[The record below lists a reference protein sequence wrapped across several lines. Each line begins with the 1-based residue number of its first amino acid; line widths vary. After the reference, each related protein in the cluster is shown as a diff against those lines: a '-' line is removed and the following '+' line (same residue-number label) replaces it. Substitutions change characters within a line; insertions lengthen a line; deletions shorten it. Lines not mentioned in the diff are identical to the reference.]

1 MTAIVSA
8 ISGAL
13 LSITGVDVL
22 KQIMLVCGAGLLVTL
37 LLLTYGLDLS
47 PGFF

>member
-1 MTAIVSA
+1 MTAIVNA

-13 LSITGVDVL
+13 LSITGFDVL
-22 KQIMLVCGAGLLVTL
+22 KHVMLVCGAGVLVTM